1 MIDLWGEESGP
12 YLQALHFIVMV
23 GATVCPQLAK
33 LFISIGSTSINSNS
47 STISNITGITS
58 LAPKTIQS
66 TNTSSSHSE
75 VLLIGF
81 ETKVHY
87 IYMFISL
94 FAILAAI
101 LHLVILSYSK
111 CNLKH
116 IDTKSNPESLDENGR
131 KGSLGKSIHKD
142 NRCSSFT
149 GLTFLCLIFVFFGGL
164 EEIFGAFLI
173 SFSVN
178 QLDWT
183 VSTGGDLVS
192 VFWDSAATARLIS
205 IFLACWVKPEVLL
218 GVCTVFTAMIT
229 IIMTFTVHLTHVA
242 VWLGTVFV
250 GLSIGS
256 LVATVISMGKRF
268 LNFSGLLSS
277 VVFVSMF
284 VGKIATPPLIG
295 YLMQENGYM
304 WFMYVSVIYASLM
317 FVNYCTLLLMSMLKL
332 PSQKQN
338 QPKTDSTDAEIKER
352 N

>member
-1 MIDLWGEESGP
+1 
-12 YLQALHFIVMV
+12 
-23 GATVCPQLAK
+23 
-33 LFISIGSTSINSNS
+33 
-47 STISNITGITS
+47 
-58 LAPKTIQS
+58 
-66 TNTSSSHSE
+66 
-75 VLLIGF
+75 
-81 ETKVHY
+81 
-87 IYMFISL
+87 MFISL
-94 FAILAAI
+94 FAILATI

-116 IDTKSNPESLDENGR
+116 IDTNSNPESLDENGR

-142 NRCSSFT
+142 NRCNSFT
-149 GLTFLCLIFVFFGGL
+149 GLTFLCLIVVFFGGL
-164 EEIFGAFLI
+164 EEIFGEFLV

-192 VFWDSAATARLIS
+192 EFWGSAATARLIS

-218 GVCTVFTAMIT
+218 GVCTVFIAMIT
-229 IIMTFTVHLTHVA
+229 IIMTFTVRLTHVA
-242 VWLGTVFV
+242 MWLGTVFV

-304 WFMYVSVIYASLM
+304 WCLYVSVIYASLM
-317 FVNYCTLLLMSMLKL
+317 FVNYCILLLMSTLKL

-338 QPKTDSTDAEIKER
+338 QPKADSADAEIR
-352 N
+352 